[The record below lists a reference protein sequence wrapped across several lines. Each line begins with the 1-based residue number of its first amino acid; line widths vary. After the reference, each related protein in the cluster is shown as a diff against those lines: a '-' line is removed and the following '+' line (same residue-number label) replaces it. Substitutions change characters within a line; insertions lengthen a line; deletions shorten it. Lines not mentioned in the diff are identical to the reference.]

1 MLSKRSYRIFSLINW
16 TLISLALLFGA
27 AALIASAFSAKRA
40 LPVTHEE
47 FDARLKSIQN
57 VDEAVAYVQGMNP
70 RNDPRSLADAADEF
84 VRRRFVH
91 GYSELQPDQ
100 NWLAYLAGFAWYDL
114 KSPVLPEDILKF
126 RRAACSQQSIVFQ
139 AVVRKLGLD
148 VRSVRLVGHFVSA
161 VRIGD
166 DWRVYD
172 ANREIEPRSYP
183 LSLMLEGDPRVQQI
197 YDVAYKGLNVRD
209 QASARE
215 IIPSRINANPA
226 PQGALFQRVTYFFS
240 HFGWALFLGLF
251 LVANTVRAMIS
262 ARNVRAWREASKAQ
276 TPAE

>member
-1 MLSKRSYRIFSLINW
+1 VLSKRSSRIFSLINW

-27 AALIASAFSAKRA
+27 ATLIASAFTARPP

-47 FDARLKSIQN
+47 FDARLKSIQS

-91 GYSELQPDQ
+91 GYSELLPAQ
-100 NWLAYLAGFAWYDL
+100 NWLAYLAGFVWYDL
-114 KSPVLPEDILKF
+114 KSPVLPEDVLKF
-126 RRAACSQQSIVFQ
+126 RRAACSQQAIVFQ
-139 AVVRKLGLD
+139 AIVRKLGLD

-161 VRIGD
+161 VKIGD

-183 LSLMLEGDPRVQQI
+183 LSLLLEGDPRIQQI
-197 YDVAYKGLNVRD
+197 YDVAYKGLNVRG
-209 QASARE
+209 QAAERE
-215 IIPSRINANPA
+215 IIPSEINANPA
-226 PQGALFQRVTYFFS
+226 PRGALFQRVTYFFS
-240 HFGWALFLGLF
+240 QFGWALFLGLF
-251 LVANTVRAMIS
+251 LVVNTVRAAIS
-262 ARNVRAWREASKAQ
+262 ARNVRAWREERKAE

>member
-1 MLSKRSYRIFSLINW
+1 MINW
-16 TLISLALLFGA
+16 ALISLALLFGVT
-27 AALIASAFSAKRA
+27 ALIASAFSARPP
-40 LPVTHEE
+40 LPVTNEE

-91 GYSELQPDQ
+91 GYSELTPAQ
-100 NWLAYLAGFAWYDL
+100 NWLAYLAGFLWYDL

-126 RRAACSQQSIVFQ
+126 RRAACSQQSIIFQ
-139 AVVRKLGLD
+139 AIVRKLGLD

-161 VRIGD
+161 VKIGD

-183 LSLMLEGDPRVQQI
+183 LSLMLEGDPRIQQI
-197 YDVAYKGLNVRD
+197 YNVAYKGFNVRA
-209 QASARE
+209 QAVERE
-215 IIPSRINANPA
+215 IVPSAINANPA
-226 PQGALFQRVTYFFS
+226 PQGAFFQRVTYFFS

-251 LVANTVRAMIS
+251 LIVNTARAFVS
-262 ARNVRAWREASKAQ
+262 ARNVPAGREHPEAP